1 MRAFTFAA
9 VVCGIHALSGITL
22 HAAVES
28 HGGVPVCAESSRQ
41 QPADQESSRVEA
53 SAHSVLRVSNV
64 RLDAPS
70 AEVSRPA
77 ALLKFDL
84 LNDGE
89 LRVTDVRV
97 EITIFERSRSNTWPR
112 RIVAGPVTIRGHATI
127 EAGYTVS
134 YEMLLRNLASDCDC
148 DPHVSIVS
156 ARPIPIP

>member
-9 VVCGIHALSGITL
+9 VACGVCALSGIAL
-22 HAAVES
+22 DAAVES
-28 HGGVPVCAESSRQ
+28 HGRVLVRAGSSRHL
-41 QPADQESSRVEA
+41 PADQESSRAEA
-53 SAHSVLRVSNV
+53 SALSVLRVSNV

-89 LRVTDVRV
+89 LSVTDVLV
-97 EITIFERSRSNTWPR
+97 EITIFEKSRSDTRPR
-112 RIVAGPVTIRGHATI
+112 RIAGPVTIRGYATI

-134 YEMLLRNLASDCDC
+134 YELLLRNLAADCDC
-148 DPHVSIVS
+148 DPRVNIVS